1 MKTGPNAGAAGIGS
15 TLNVIVA
22 AVVGAAA
29 ATALTVGGVNAAKG
43 DQKPVAQSK
52 LSQYSEK

>member
-1 MKTGPNAGAAGIGS
+1 MSATAAGN

-43 DQKPVAQSK
+43 DQKPVAESQ
-52 LSQYSEK
+52 LSQYSAQ